1 MIRPIVSPQ
10 FSIVMNFYIFTVL
23 LLYTC
28 ILYTVY
34 TVRIYLS
41 NYIFIISIVYM
52 NIFFYFSIIKII
64 NNIKAISK
72 IFQFPSVR
80 WTDMPLY
87 LYLDSSIGVR
97 A

>member
-1 MIRPIVSPQ
+1 
-10 FSIVMNFYIFTVL
+10 
-23 LLYTC
+23 
-28 ILYTVY
+28 
-34 TVRIYLS
+34 
-41 NYIFIISIVYM
+41 M